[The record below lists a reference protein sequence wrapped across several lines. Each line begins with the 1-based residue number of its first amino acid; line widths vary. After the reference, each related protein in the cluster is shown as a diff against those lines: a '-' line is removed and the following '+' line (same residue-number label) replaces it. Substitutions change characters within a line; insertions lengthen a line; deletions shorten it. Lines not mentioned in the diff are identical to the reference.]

1 MGLFGVLGLPCIW
14 GGAKE
19 KRKAMREMGELGEYE
34 LRKQGDVERREREEE
49 GNEGDGRT
57 GGV

>member
-1 MGLFGVLGLPCIW
+1 
-14 GGAKE
+14 
-19 KRKAMREMGELGEYE
+19 MREMGELGEYE
-34 LRKQGDVERREREEE
+34 LRMEAGVWKREREEE